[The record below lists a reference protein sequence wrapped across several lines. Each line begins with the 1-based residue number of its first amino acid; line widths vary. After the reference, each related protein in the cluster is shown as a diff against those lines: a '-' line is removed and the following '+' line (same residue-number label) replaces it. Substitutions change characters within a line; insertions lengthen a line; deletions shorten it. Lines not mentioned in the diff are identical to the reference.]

1 MKKFFVLIA
10 ILCVFTSAIAD
21 NYSISG
27 KIIDKQTNEPMPMVG
42 VRLMKADSSYVT
54 GMATSD
60 LGIFIIK
67 PENPGSYI
75 LKISSVGYKTI
86 FHNIT
91 LNSEK
96 KSAALGTMALEPN
109 DVSLKG
115 ATITVKASKVEI
127 KNDTFMYNASAYRVP
142 EGAYLESLIDQLP
155 GVEIDDS
162 GNITI
167 NGKTVSQIRVDGKDF
182 FKGDNSVAM
191 KNLPAEY
198 VKKIKSY
205 EKKSDYTEQT
215 GIDDGN
221 EETVLD
227 LELKQKLKRAWN
239 GNIDLAIGNKDR
251 YMAQGFAMGL
261 TDNSRIALYGRNNNV
276 NDQGFGR
283 RGGGANGLTAKKDIG
298 SDIYWNNGKKSLEAG
313 YLELGGRVGFNYSD
327 ADKESTTNKESFFGD
342 GKSNFSNSLSKSRN
356 FSKGFDTNLNFKW
369 NPDSMT
375 TLQFRPS
382 FSYNKSNSN
391 SHSLEATFND
401 DPYQYSSS
409 PLDSIFKD
417 TQNPLDADPALRAI
431 TVNRTNRSSFS
442 NSSNYRLGGEMNITR
457 RLNKKGRS
465 ISLSLNGNYAKNTSK
480 TFSLSDIH
488 YYQTNSHTVNNQY
501 SSSPSKNWNYSA
513 RISYSEPIVKDLFFQ
528 TSYGYEHKYQDQNR
542 NLYQLDNLPG
552 FGLGGITPSYPLG
565 YLPSADSLA
574 MAKSWENSRYATYHD
589 DIHYINLGVRYVN
602 SDVNLHA
609 GVNLQPQRTK
619 LDYAKDKLDTVVVRN
634 VFHVSPYVF
643 MKYNISKV
651 SKIELRYN
659 GYSSEP
665 SMTNLLDITDTS
677 DPLNISKGN
686 PGLKPSWTNSLR
698 AGYNNYF
705 SKSMTSIDFGANY
718 SNTLNSISNS
728 VSYDETTGVSTI
740 KPENI
745 NGNWDM
751 RLVGGFNTSFKED
764 SPFSLSSRTRY
775 KYTNSVGFVSMS
787 NANSQKS
794 TTRTS
799 EIFERLRGTYR
810 TGLFEIGLNGSINY
824 QHSTN
829 KLQPQ
834 ANRNT
839 YSFSYGG
846 SLQYTTDFGLGI
858 STNIG
863 MESRRGYT
871 NASMN
876 TNELIWNAQISQS
889 FLKGKSVVVTLQ
901 IYDILHQRS
910 SVSRNI
916 TAYSS
921 TETRTNAINSY
932 FMLHF
937 IYKINIF
944 NGSNGRMKSDDQRD
958 RGQRG
963 DRRPDGPPM
972 GPMGGPGRF
981 GGGGPR

>member
-75 LKISSVGYKTI
+75 LKISAVGYKTI

-115 ATITVKASKVEI
+115 ATITAKASKVEI
-127 KNDTFMYNASAYRVP
+127 KNDTFMFNASAYRVP
-142 EGAYLESLIDQLP
+142 EGSYLESLIDQLP
-155 GVEIDDS
+155 GVEIDDD
-162 GNITI
+162 GTITI

-227 LELKQKLKRAWN
+227 LELKEKLKRSWN
-239 GNIDLAIGNKDR
+239 GNIDLSIGNKDR
-251 YMAQGFAMGL
+251 YSAQAFAVGL
-261 TDNSRIALYGRNNNV
+261 TDNSRIVLFGRTNNV
-276 NDQGFGR
+276 NDRGFGR
-283 RGGGANGLTAKKDIG
+283 RGGGSNGLTAKKDIG
-298 SDIYWNNGKKSLEAG
+298 TDMYWNNGKKSLEAG
-313 YLELGGRVGFNYSD
+313 YFEIGGRLGFNYSD
-327 ADKESTTNKESFFGD
+327 SDRKTTTNRESFFGD
-342 GKSNFSNSLSKSRN
+342 GKSNFSNSQSKSRSN
-356 FSKGFDTNLNFKW
+356 SKGFNTNLNIKW

-375 TLQFRPS
+375 TMQFRPS
-382 FSYNKSNSN
+382 FGYTKSNS
-391 SHSLEATFND
+391 SSYSLDATFSD

-417 TQNPLDADPALRAI
+417 LQNPLDADPALRAI
-431 TVNRTNRSSFS
+431 TVNRTSRNSFS
-442 NSSNYRLGGEMNITR
+442 NSSNINVGGELNITR
-457 RLNKKGRS
+457 RLNNKGRS

-488 YYQTNSHTVNNQY
+488 YYQTSSHMVNNQY

-513 RISYSEPIVKDLFFQ
+513 RISYSEPIIKDMYFQ
-528 TSYGYEHKYQDQNR
+528 ASYGYEHKYQDQDR
-542 NLYQLDNLPG
+542 NLYQLDSLPG
-552 FGLGGITPSYPLG
+552 FGYGGITPSYPLG

-574 MAKSWENSRYATYHD
+574 MAKSWENSRYATYYD
-589 DIHYINLGVRYVN
+589 DIHYINIGLRYVN
-602 SDVNLHA
+602 STVNLNA
-609 GVNLQPQRTK
+609 GVNLQPQRTE
-619 LDYAKDKLDTVVVRN
+619 LNYTKDRLDTVVVRN
-634 VFHVSPYVF
+634 VFHVSPYAF
-643 MKYNISKV
+643 MKYNLSKY

-677 DPLNISKGN
+677 DPLNISMGN
-686 PGLKPSWTNSLR
+686 PGLKPSWTNRLKFE
-698 AGYNNYF
+698 YNNYF
-705 SKSMTSIDFGANY
+705 TKSMTSLDIDANY

-728 VSYDETTGVSTI
+728 VSYDETTGISII

-751 RLVGGFNTSFKED
+751 RLGGGFNTSFKQD
-764 SPFSLSSRTRY
+764 SPFSLSNRINYR
-775 KYTNSVGFVSMS
+775 YTNSVGFVSMS

-799 EIFERLRGTYR
+799 NITERLRGTYR
-810 TGLFEIGLNGSINY
+810 TGLFEFGINGSIRY
-824 QHSTN
+824 QHSSN

-834 ANRNT
+834 AKLNT
-839 YSFSYGG
+839 YDFSYAA
-846 SLQYTTDFGLGI
+846 SLQYTTNFGLGI

-863 MESRRGYT
+863 MESRRGYSD
-871 NASMN
+871 ASMN
-876 TNELIWNAQISQS
+876 TNELIWNAQLSQS
-889 FLKGKSVVVTLQ
+889 FLKGKCAVITLQ

-910 SVSRNI
+910 NVSRNI
-916 TAYSS
+916 TAYSR
-921 TETRTNAINSY
+921 TDTRTNAINSY

-937 IYKINIF
+937 IYKLNIF
-944 NGSNGRMKSDDQRD
+944 NGSNGRMKSDDQPD
-958 RGQRG
+958 HGPRG